1 MFRILICWLLVC
13 LGIPQAHAELMPT
26 RLEVVASN
34 YPLAYFAERIAG
46 SSAVVHFPVP
56 DDVDPA
62 YWRPKVDDIKVLQ
75 RADLLVF
82 NGAGYETWLP
92 KVSLSRS
99 RQVDTSLAFANQF
112 IRIEQAVTHDH
123 GGSGLH
129 THEGT
134 AFTTWLDMSLA
145 QRQAEAMAEALGRK
159 QPELKS
165 RFKEHLG
172 QLLNDLEDMDK
183 TLYAIGAKMRDYPL
197 LASHPVY
204 QYMAR
209 RYGLN
214 LASVHWEPDEI
225 PPEREWTQLAKVLE
239 KHPAHWMI
247 WEKQPQPETAKRLA
261 RLGINSLVFDPCA
274 NRPTQGDFL
283 SVMATN
289 VRNLQQAMKR

>member
-1 MFRILICWLLVC
+1 MFRILICWLFVC
-13 LGIPQAHAELMPT
+13 LGIPQAHAERLPT

-34 YPLAYFAERIAG
+34 YPLAYFVERIAG

-62 YWRPKVDDIKVLQ
+62 YWRPKVDDIKLLQ
-75 RADLLVF
+75 KADLLVF

-92 KVSLSRS
+92 KVSLSRT
-99 RQVDTSLAFANQF
+99 RQVDTSLAFASQF
-112 IRIEQAVTHDH
+112 IRIEQAVTHSH

-145 QRQAEAMAEALGRK
+145 RLQAQAIADALGRK

-165 RFKEHLG
+165 RFAEHLNG
-172 QLLNDLEDMDK
+172 LLADLEGLDK
-183 TLYAIGAKMRDYPL
+183 SLQSIGTQNREVPL
-197 LASHPVY
+197 MASHPVY
-204 QYMAR
+204 SYLAR

-247 WEKQPQPETAKRLA
+247 WEKQPRPETAERLA
-261 RLGINSLVFDPCA
+261 RSGINSLVFDPCA

-283 SVMATN
+283 SVMTSN
-289 VRNLQQAMKR
+289 VRNLQQAIKR